1 MAVSHA
7 RETVSAASQVHDAS
21 ARADGFERAAAPN
34 ALASALYVGR
44 VRHRRH
50 APKPHA
56 FTWPLFMAYLDL
68 DELDRVFAGRWL
80 WSRGRRNVVEFRRA
94 DFLGDAAVPL
104 DQSVRDLVQERTG
117 QRPRGPIRMLT
128 HLRTFGY
135 SFNPVTFYYCFA
147 ADGRTLET
155 LVAQITNTPWKQRHA
170 YVLPVAQGTVDG
182 DFLQW
187 RFDKRFHVS
196 PFMAMEHDYRWR
208 FDVPGQA
215 LRVHMDVLCPPDP
228 QGGSARRFDATLS
241 LRRRPMTGRHMAAA
255 LLRYPLMTLQVI
267 VGIHWH
273 ALRLWLRGNPVH
285 DHPDKRAAP

>member
-7 RETVSAASQVHDAS
+7 RETVSAPSQEHDAS
-21 ARADGFERAAAPN
+21 ARADDFERTAAPN

-104 DQSVRDLVQERTG
+104 DQAVRDLVQARTG

-170 YVLPVAQGTVDG
+170 YVLPVAQAMVDG

-196 PFMAMEHDYRWR
+196 PFLAMEHDYRWR

-228 QGGSARRFDATLS
+228 QGGNARRFDATLS
-241 LRRRPMTGRHMAAA
+241 LRRLPMTGRHMAAA

>member
-104 DQSVRDLVQERTG
+104 DQSVRDLVQARTG

-170 YVLPVAQGTVDG
+170 YVLPVAQATVDG

-273 ALRLWLRGNPVH
+273 ALRLWMRGNPVH